1 MADKVTTT
9 PARGTRDFLPE
20 DVRRREHVTRIIR
33 ETYEAHGFE
42 PLETPT
48 FERLET
54 LLGKYGDEGDQLVFK
69 ILHRGEPL
77 VKGIRE
83 AFAHISQ
90 PGGTTVGRSGETA
103 PAAEQLLA
111 DLALRYDLTVP
122 RAR

>member
-1 MADKVTTT
+1 MAEKTTT
-9 PARGTRDFLPE
+9 KPPKGTRDFLPE
-20 DVRRREHVTRIIR
+20 DVRRREHVTHIIR
-33 ETYEAHGFE
+33 DVYEAHGFE

-83 AFAHISQ
+83 AGALIQS
-90 PGGTTVGRSGETA
+90 PGGIIVGRSGETA
-103 PAAEQLLA
+103 PAAEKMLA
-111 DLALRYDLTVP
+111 DMGLRY
-122 RAR
+122 